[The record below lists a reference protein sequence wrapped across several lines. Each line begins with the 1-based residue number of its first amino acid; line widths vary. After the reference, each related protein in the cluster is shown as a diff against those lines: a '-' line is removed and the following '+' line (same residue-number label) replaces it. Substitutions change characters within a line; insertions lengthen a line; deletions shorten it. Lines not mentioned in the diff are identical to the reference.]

1 MLKNEK
7 KLIKIAAIL
16 YIVLIILI
24 YFGSYLKYL
33 LSYSWLG
40 TASVITIIFI
50 WVTIFFITVVI
61 SARVLFFI
69 KVRLRGKERLDFV
82 AKYGSLVAEYA
93 KNNKNKKM
101 QVAEFF
107 ILICKENG
115 IMKAPDIKKYSKEN
129 FGLKGTRERVFE
141 SLRQEIED
149 AANEWSR
156 KKKKDTDSAN

>member
-7 KLIKIAAIL
+7 KLFKIAAIL
-16 YIVLIILI
+16 YIILIILI

-50 WVTIFFITVVI
+50 WVTIFFITIVI

-82 AKYGSLVAEYA
+82 AKYGALVAEYA

-101 QVAEFF
+101 QTTEFF
-107 ILICKENG
+107 TLICK
-115 IMKAPDIKKYSKEN
+115 
-129 FGLKGTRERVFE
+129 
-141 SLRQEIED
+141 
-149 AANEWSR
+149 
-156 KKKKDTDSAN
+156 

>member
-7 KLIKIAAIL
+7 KLFKIAAIL
-16 YIVLIILI
+16 YIILIILI

-50 WVTIFFITVVI
+50 WVTIFFITIVI

-82 AKYGSLVAEYA
+82 AKYGALVAEYA

-101 QVAEFF
+101 QTTEFF
-107 ILICKENG
+107 TLICKENG
-115 IMKAPDIKKYSKEN
+115 VMKAPDLKKYSKQN
-129 FGLKGTRERVFE
+129 FSLKGTRDKVFE
-141 SLRQEIED
+141 SLRREIEI
-149 AANEWSR
+149 AANEWS
-156 KKKKDTDSAN
+156 KKKKQNEN